1 MDKKERACLATA
13 KWIKKNPDY
22 HPAYFKSPA
31 GKKANTLN
39 GWRIQGIQHP
49 NLSDI
54 YDKHILQTNCNNCE
68 IELKDGRGADGRVL
82 DHHHIEVPT
91 GSTNIREGTICKRC
105 NILRG

>member
-1 MDKKERACLATA
+1 MNKKERACLATA
-13 KWIKKNPDY
+13 KWIKKNPEY

-39 GWRIQGIQHP
+39 GWRQQ
-49 NLSDI
+49 
-54 YDKHILQTNCNNCE
+54 
-68 IELKDGRGADGRVL
+68 
-82 DHHHIEVPT
+82 DHHHVEVPT